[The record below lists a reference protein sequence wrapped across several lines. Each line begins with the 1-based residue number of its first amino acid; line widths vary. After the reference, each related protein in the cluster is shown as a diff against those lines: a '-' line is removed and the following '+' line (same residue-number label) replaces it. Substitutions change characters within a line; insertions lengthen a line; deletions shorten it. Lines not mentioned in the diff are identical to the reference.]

1 MATQGQMVVGYS
13 LASLDRPHEGHAH
26 LEKAIALYDPK
37 RQRPRRLGIGANEGV
52 IALNASAM
60 YLWMMGYPERARQR
74 MDEAV
79 ALAFKLD
86 HPFSVCYGLFHHSLL
101 NLWLGFPEVT
111 RERTRALLELT
122 AEHEFQIWS
131 AVGTCVRGMALVMLG
146 SIDQGVRMIE
156 DGIHVY
162 RALKTPPIFYP
173 ILLSMQASAYGIAA
187 RPQEGMPLINE
198 ALQLGAQVKGKVFAP
213 EQLLQAALQISQ
225 ELQTTMLELRAA
237 MKLSRLWQQQ
247 GKTEQA
253 RNVLQNAYAK
263 MTEGFEMPDLVQA
276 QALLQELG

>member
-1 MATQGQMVVGYS
+1 
-13 LASLDRPHEGHAH
+13 
-26 LEKAIALYDPK
+26 
-37 RQRPRRLGIGANEGV
+37 
-52 IALNASAM
+52 
-60 YLWMMGYPERARQR
+60 
-74 MDEAV
+74 
-79 ALAFKLD
+79 
-86 HPFSVCYGLFHHSLL
+86 
-101 NLWLGFPEVT
+101 
-111 RERTRALLELT
+111 
-122 AEHEFQIWS
+122 
-131 AVGTCVRGMALVMLG
+131 MALVMLG

-213 EQLLQAALQISQ
+213 ELMGAVAELLVALNNSAEAEQLLQAALQISQ